1 MTVCVV
7 ALIINFISAC
17 ISGSAPFTAV
27 QLLWVNLIMD
37 TLGAIALTTEPPHE
51 ELMNRPPVGREVSL
65 ISKTMWRNIIGQ
77 SIFQLAIQRKYK
89 LKTLN
94 SVSKLASYI
103 ALEVQLNIHFPLFCH
118 ETNLERTYIMSSDK
132 VSSN

>member
-37 TLGAIALTTEPPHE
+37 TLGAIALATEPPHE
-51 ELMNRPPVGREVSL
+51 ELMNRPPVGREVRL